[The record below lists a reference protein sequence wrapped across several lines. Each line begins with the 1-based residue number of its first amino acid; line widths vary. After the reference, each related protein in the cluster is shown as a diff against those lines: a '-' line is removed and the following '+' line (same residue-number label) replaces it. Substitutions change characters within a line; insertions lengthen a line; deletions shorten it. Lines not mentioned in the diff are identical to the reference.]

1 MCIMIIISLWII
13 SIVISTP
20 SIRFA
25 IYYKEVT
32 NITYNGTP
40 VTQATVEMCFYD
52 RSSLL
57 PKIYVSTFTGLVL
70 FTPTLIL
77 TGVYIVII
85 RKLKKLNECYF
96 DHQKNKHA
104 SKASSS
110 LLTGGDETMTHNKIV
125 DRKSSIL
132 DKIRFIN
139 YKGANGGK
147 NRNRSASFL
156 MRANNEL
163 RSDPEYYTNN
173 SSSHSYSMR
182 LATQSKKLIENSEKK
197 RMQSSKSFQQS
208 LTSKK
213 SLDKTTTANT
223 LAANSN
229 NNKPLRFSYGK
240 SLIAKRNQTITIC
253 LISLAFFFCQI
264 PIKVFQMFN
273 TFYVFENL
281 NHETDLLRF
290 KVINIIFLCTKLLFF
305 LHGMSNPIM

>member
-40 VTQATVEMCFYD
+40 VTQASVEMCFYD

-96 DHQKNKHA
+96 DHQKNKTN
-104 SKASSS
+104 KASSS
-110 LLTGGDETMTHNKIV
+110 LLTGGGDETMTHNKIV

-139 YKGANGGK
+139 YKGGK

-182 LATQSKKLIENSEKK
+182 LATQNKKLIENDKK
-197 RMQSSKSFQQS
+197 RIQSSKSFQLS
-208 LTSKK
+208 VASKK
-213 SLDKTTTANT
+213 SLDKTNST
-223 LAANSN
+223 LTNS
-229 NNKPLRFSYGK
+229 NKPLRFSYGK